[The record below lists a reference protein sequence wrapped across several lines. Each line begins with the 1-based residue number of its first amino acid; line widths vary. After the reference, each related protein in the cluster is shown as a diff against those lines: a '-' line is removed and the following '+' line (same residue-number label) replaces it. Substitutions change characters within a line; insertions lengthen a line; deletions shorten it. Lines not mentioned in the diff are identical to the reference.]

1 MNTLTK
7 KAVKVPT
14 KAAKVADVKT
24 KELKAPTLNKSTKKV
39 VKAKTKD
46 VNFKGLTSDE
56 LFLRVLEQM
65 GKPSLVRDMVTTIKK
80 SKLVSTAKGKLLAK
94 LYASASHLNRDGKI
108 KRKPVN
114 KSMFIYGL
122 ANWKFT
128 KAKVAA

>member
-14 KAAKVADVKT
+14 KAAKVADVK
-24 KELKAPTLNKSTKKV
+24 
-39 VKAKTKD
+39 KAKTKD

-80 SKLVSTAKGKLLAK
+80 SKLLSTAKRKLLAK

-108 KRKPVN
+108 KRKAVN

-122 ANWKFT
+122 SGWKFG
-128 KAKVAA
+128 KMKVAA